1 MKKNDFIK
9 NIKLNIKDIYN
20 NIFDVFEITKEEFN
34 TLILNI
40 INSFQYN
47 ENLKKKEFSMNIFS
61 IENLLE
67 LKSMLIKIGLT
78 EEEIKKIIVKSPIIL
93 LYSDKLDNIYYLFK
107 NKKYYGYT
115 ILDNKKYYTFLL
127 NDNLNSN
134 IISNNYI
141 IEKMI
146 DYYNIKKFEKEDFD
160 NLESDFKLKNYYF
173 KKKSKQKNY

>member
-20 NIFDVFEITKEEFN
+20 NIFGVFEITKEEFN
-34 TLILNI
+34 ILILNI

-47 ENLKKKEFSMNIFS
+47 ENLKKKEFSMNVFS

-78 EEEIKKIIVKSPIIL
+78 EEKIKRIIVKSPIIL
-93 LYSDKLDNIYYLFK
+93 LYSDKLDDIYYLFK

-127 NDNLNSN
+127 NDYLNSN

-160 NLESDFKLKNYYF
+160 KLESDFKLKNYYF
-173 KKKSKQKNY
+173 KKKSK

>member
-20 NIFDVFEITKEEFN
+20 NIFGVFEITKEEFN
-34 TLILNI
+34 ILILNI

-47 ENLKKKEFSMNIFS
+47 ENLKKKEFSMNVFS

-78 EEEIKKIIVKSPIIL
+78 EEKIKRIIVKSPIIL
-93 LYSDKLDNIYYLFK
+93 LYSDKLDDIYYLFK

-127 NDNLNSN
+127 NDYLNSN

-173 KKKSKQKNY
+173 KKKK